1 MSKTLKPETI
11 SMVEQVVAEWRRLH
25 KEHRAL
31 YKELRALDTKSK
43 TYNRDEKRL
52 DRRIDAITERLCE
65 LKRTVERALFR

>member
-11 SMVEQVVAEWRRLH
+11 SMVEQVVAEWRKLH

-43 TYNRDEKRL
+43 T
-52 DRRIDAITERLCE
+52 
-65 LKRTVERALFR
+65 